1 MLPKAILTLGGLA
14 LALGSCGYFETQA
27 PDPTPT
33 ASAYGDEES
42 SAKQPNVILIVADDL
57 GWAELGCYGQQK
69 IKTPNIDRMASEG
82 KRFTDFYAGAPV
94 CAPSRSVLLTGQHM
108 GHTYVRDNHEIG
120 GWGDDDGEGQL
131 PLPVGTETL
140 GSMMQSAGY
149 ETACVGKWGLGG
161 PDTIGEPNNQGF
173 DHFFGYLCQRQAH
186 NFYPTHMWE
195 DGARVDY
202 EGNVFKNL
210 TGKHYSHD
218 LMTEDALGWV
228 GENSEKPFFLLLTYA
243 IPHLALQVP
252 EDSME
257 PYYGLW
263 EDPPYDGKKGYLPHP
278 TPRAAYAG
286 MVSRMDR
293 DVGSLMDLLAELDID
308 DNTIIMFTSD
318 NGATYDIG
326 GANSIFFESG
336 GGLRG
341 AKGSVYEGGL
351 RVPLVVRWPDKIE
364 AGSVSSTPAAF
375 WDFMPTILDAAG
387 APASTTT
394 DGVSLMPEL
403 LGTGELPAREYL
415 YWEFPA
421 YGSQQ
426 AIRMGDW
433 KAVRR
438 GLKKNPDAPIQLY
451 NLKDDIAE
459 SKDVAA
465 ENPEVV
471 AKAAKLMKEAHVP
484 SAEFPL
490 PGVDTQ

>member
-1 MLPKAILTLGGLA
+1 MRSQTFLTFLA
-14 LALGSCGYFETQA
+14 LVICCGACTRTEA
-27 PDPTPT
+27 VR
-33 ASAYGDEES
+33 
-42 SAKQPNVILIVADDL
+42 PNVILIVADDL

-69 IKTPNIDRMASEG
+69 IKTPNIDRMAQEG

-108 GHTYVRDNHEIG
+108 GHTYIRDNHEIG

-131 PLPVGTETL
+131 PLPAGTATL
-140 GSMMQSAGY
+140 GSLMQDAGY

-161 PDTIGEPNNQGF
+161 PDTEGEPNKQGF
-173 DHFFGYLCQRQAH
+173 DHYFGYLCQRQAH
-186 NFYPTHMWE
+186 NFYPTHMWR
-195 DGARVDY
+195 DGERVDY

-228 GENSEKPFFLLLTYA
+228 GDNSEKPFFLLLTYA

-263 EDPPYDGKKGYLPHP
+263 DDPPYDGKKGYLPHP

-326 GANSIFFESG
+326 GANSEFFNSG

-341 AKGSVYEGGL
+341 SKGSVFEGGL
-351 RVPLVVRWPDKIE
+351 RVPLVVRWPDRIE
-364 AGSVSSTPAAF
+364 AGSVSHMPSAF

-387 APASTTT
+387 APPSPTT
-394 DGVSLMPEL
+394 DGISLMPEL
-403 LGTGELPAREYL
+403 LGSGEQVTHEYL

-426 AIRMGDW
+426 AIRMGKW

-438 GLKKNPDAPIQLY
+438 QLKKTDGPIQLY
-451 NLKDDIAE
+451 DLEADIGE
-459 SKDVAA
+459 TNDVAA
-465 ENPEVV
+465 DHPEVV
-471 AKAAKLMKEAHVP
+471 AKLSELMAAAHVP
-484 SAEFPL
+484 STEFPL
-490 PGVDTQ
+490 PGVD

>member
-1 MLPKAILTLGGLA
+1 
-14 LALGSCGYFETQA
+14 
-27 PDPTPT
+27 
-33 ASAYGDEES
+33 
-42 SAKQPNVILIVADDL
+42 
-57 GWAELGCYGQQK
+57 
-69 IKTPNIDRMASEG
+69 
-82 KRFTDFYAGAPV
+82 
-94 CAPSRSVLLTGQHM
+94 
-108 GHTYVRDNHEIG
+108 
-120 GWGDDDGEGQL
+120 
-131 PLPVGTETL
+131 
-140 GSMMQSAGY
+140 
-149 ETACVGKWGLGG
+149 
-161 PDTIGEPNNQGF
+161 
-173 DHFFGYLCQRQAH
+173 
-186 NFYPTHMWE
+186 
-195 DGARVDY
+195 
-202 EGNVFKNL
+202 
-210 TGKHYSHD
+210 
-218 LMTEDALGWV
+218 MTEDALGWV

-326 GANSIFFESG
+326 GANSKFFESG

-341 AKGSVYEGGL
+341 AKGSVFEGGL
-351 RVPLVVRWPDKIE
+351 RVPLVVRWPNQIE
-364 AGSVSSTPAAF
+364 AGSVSNMPAAF

-387 APASTTT
+387 APPSTTT

-403 LGTGELPAREYL
+403 LGTGEQQVHDYL

-438 GLKKNPDAPIQLY
+438 GLKKDADGPVQLY

-465 ENPEVV
+465 DHPEIV
-471 AKAAKLMKEAHVP
+471 AEALKLMAEAHVP
-484 SAEFPL
+484 SAMFPL
-490 PGVDTQ
+490 PGVD

>member
-1 MLPKAILTLGGLA
+1 MLCQNLLTSTFLLLAIGACTHTE
-14 LALGSCGYFETQA
+14 SHSIT
-27 PDPTPT
+27 
-33 ASAYGDEES
+33 SADNGEAAE
-42 SAKQPNVILIVADDL
+42 AKQPNVILIVADDL

-69 IKTPNIDRMASEG
+69 IKTPSMDRMAQEG

-94 CAPSRSVLLTGQHM
+94 CAPSRSVLLTGQHT

-131 PLPVGTETL
+131 PLPAGTETL
-140 GSMMQSAGY
+140 GSLMQKAGY

-161 PDTIGEPNNQGF
+161 PDTVGEPNKQGF
-173 DHFFGYLCQRQAH
+173 DHYFGYLCQRQAH
-186 NFYPTHMWE
+186 NYYPTHMWE

-202 EGNVFKNL
+202 EGNVFKNV
-210 TGKHYSHD
+210 TGQHYSHD
-218 LMTEDALGWV
+218 LMTENALGWV
-228 GENSEKPFFLLLTYA
+228 GERTEKPFFLLLTYA

-263 EDPPYDGKKGYLPHP
+263 DDPPYDGKKGYLPHP

-293 DVGSLMDLLAELDID
+293 DVGRLMDLLVAMDID

-326 GANSIFFESG
+326 GAHSEFFNSS

-341 AKGSVYEGGL
+341 AKGSVFEGGL
-351 RVPLVVRWPDKIE
+351 RVPLVVRWPGKIE
-364 AGSVSSTPAAF
+364 AGSVSHMPAAF
-375 WDFMPTILDAAG
+375 WDFMPTILDAAH
-387 APASTTT
+387 APAATAT

-403 LGTGELPAREYL
+403 LGKSHQQVREYL

-426 AIRMGDW
+426 AIRMGEW

-438 GLKKNPDAPIQLY
+438 DLKKNADSPIQLF
-451 NLKDDIAE
+451 NLRNDIAE

-465 ENPEVV
+465 EHPEIV
-471 AKAAKLMKEAHVP
+471 AQAAKFMAEAHTP
-484 SAEFPL
+484 SAMFPL
-490 PGVDTQ
+490 PGVDTK